1 MIYFLKKHLQDTT
14 YALYDSWI
22 EVFKRQSSYYTYTI
36 RYLIC
41 IYMLKP
47 KMWKILKHFYLQN
60 KSLSVKRPKHN
71 AE

>member
-47 KMWKILKHFYLQN
+47 KM
-60 KSLSVKRPKHN
+60 
-71 AE
+71 